1 MRTARALT
9 DHNLLGV
16 CGGSAARARTA
27 QGSMSR
33 RLPPARTFSR
43 PAAVLCV
50 AYAWLMLAGGCDG
63 SAGGRKNVLLLICDD
78 LRTQL
83 RSYGHAEYM
92 QTPNIDKLAA
102 DALVFDRAYTN
113 YPYCAPSRNS
123 FMSGRMPS
131 KTKAWNFIDQ

>member
-1 MRTARALT
+1 MMSSPAVPHR
-9 DHNLLGV
+9 
-16 CGGSAARARTA
+16 SAAARP
-27 QGSMSR
+27 G
-33 RLPPARTFSR
+33 
-43 PAAVLCV
+43 LCV
-50 AYAWLMLAGGCDG
+50 AYVFIYAWLVLAGCC
-63 SAGGRKNVLLLICDD
+63 AGIAGRKNVLLLICDD

-83 RSYGHAEYM
+83 RSYGHADYM
-92 QTPNIDKLAA
+92 HTPNIDKLAA